1 MTSINNRPTSM
12 NLSTEDSS
20 FCLNL
25 FNSIKEFVD
34 HERPVIILCI
44 GTDRSTGDSLGPFIG
59 HYLNLK
65 PISKL
70 QVYGTIEEPVH
81 AKNLSDTIKTIY
93 QKHSN
98 PYVIAIDAALSSM
111 AKIKSVDVVNGP
123 LLPGAALQK
132 DLPAVGNLSIKGYVN
147 VSGFMEFSILQNT
160 RLSIVIQM
168 AKQIAQGLYYT
179 DVYLKQ
185 HSSIFRLKGAQ

>member
-12 NLSTEDSS
+12 NLPTDDTS

-25 FNSIKEFVD
+25 FNTIKETINAD
-34 HERPVIILCI
+34 QPIIILCI

-59 HYLNLK
+59 HYLSLK
-65 PISKL
+65 PLSKL
-70 QVYGTIEEPVH
+70 HVYGTIDQPVH
-81 AKNLSDTIKTIY
+81 AKNLHETIKSIY
-93 QKHSN
+93 QTHSN

-111 AKIKSVDVVNGP
+111 SKVKSVDVVYGP

-132 DLPAVGNLSIKGYVN
+132 ELPAVGDISIKGYVN

-160 RLSIVIQM
+160 RLSVVIKM

-179 DVYLKQ
+179 DVYLKHQ
-185 HSSIFRLKGAQ
+185 SSIFKLKGAQ